1 MHVKVEV
8 YSVKVGNIVI
18 KVVYLSS
25 DQAVVEVSRN
35 LFKFASG
42 FKSTVLLLLPVDPN
56 SFLPLVSFSFKHGEG
71 LWIIT
76 EPSVML
82 EDGSD
87 SVVCL
92 GSSLHV
98 SYSEAETFN
107 PVIALTS
114 LVKYFTINLLFRTD
128 IQSNNVVLN
137 EEEGQV

>member
-1 MHVKVEV
+1 MRYNMHVKVEV

-56 SFLPLVSFSFKHGEG
+56 SFLPLVSFSFKLGEG

-76 EPSVML
+76 DPSVML

-87 SVVCL
+87 CVVCL
-92 GSSLHV
+92 GSGLHYP
-98 SYSEAETFN
+98 YSEAESLNFR
-107 PVIALTS
+107 VILTS
-114 LVKYFTINLLFRTD
+114 LLKNFTVNLLFCTD
-128 IQSNNVVLN
+128 I
-137 EEEGQV
+137 